1 MSLATDIAP
10 HLPYLRRFAR
20 SLCGN
25 QDSGDAY
32 VVHAL
37 EAIIADPARFPSDV
51 DTKIGLYR
59 IFLRVWNSIPLNT
72 ESSAAEPGPTVLGST
87 VPGSMVG
94 GPTVALTDQRLDAIT
109 PRPRQAFLL
118 IAVEGFSR
126 DEAADV
132 LECSISEVAALVD
145 EAGREIAAQMATS
158 ILIIEDEPIIAMDL
172 ENLVEGLGHTVCHV
186 ARTHKEALAAVRKA
200 RPGMILADIQL
211 ADGSSGLEA
220 VNEILTSFQVP
231 VIFITAYPERLLTG
245 TRPEPTFLIAKPFQP
260 DTVKATISQA
270 LFFGTNAT
278 LEEQHG
284 KVA

>member
-51 DTKIGLYR
+51 DPKIGIYR

-72 ESSAAEPGPTVLGST
+72 ESSAAEPGPTVA
-87 VPGSMVG
+87 

-118 IAVEGFSR
+118 IAVEGFNR
-126 DEAADV
+126 DETAEV
-132 LECSISEVAALVD
+132 LECSTSEVAALVD

-278 LEEQHG
+278 LEEQQG